1 MITHPVVVRVADRGD
16 GLAPQAISARH
27 GRGLGPEIEATSQSG
42 PAPGPGAGHQDQ
54 LPDTGTGPGHSVT
67 AINARPRRHNP
78 ESASRSR
85 DRAALRNR
93 QRGPTV
99 YREHFK
105 LKDRPFAH
113 APGERTFQ
121 ANATMSDALGRL
133 QQLFTARDAVAVVT
147 GGPGVGKSTLVEYA
161 LAALGSR
168 VQAARVDLRYGDP
181 ADLCAA
187 TLLALGTTPSSMAP
201 AQVHH
206 ELRLAMG
213 RLAAEDKRLVLCL
226 DISGISADIARHL
239 LRIANLAGER
249 GCQLNIVLMGPHPLH
264 QQVDVPALIQLRQRI
279 AFRHRVRPLTLAE
292 TDRYIRH
299 QVEAVGAD
307 ATALLSSNVGAAVY
321 CYVAGVPRLIN
332 TLLDAALSD
341 ACLQGVQRPDGNF
354 VKRTAEGLG
363 WKPMTPPQSASDAAA
378 RPASAAPRPAA
389 VRSSPPKIAAFASAE
404 RPRSTAAADA
414 AGKPELPEPSELTL
428 ALRAGAAAEA
438 ASVSLAAENRSPTA
452 AIFGGSDGGSRNEV
466 PPPPVAMDEVDTS
479 ATGMLRLQDLDER
492 FAETI
497 FGREA
502 EAAARRRD

>member
-1 MITHPVVVRVADRGD
+1 M
-16 GLAPQAISARH
+16 
-27 GRGLGPEIEATSQSG
+27 
-42 PAPGPGAGHQDQ
+42 
-54 LPDTGTGPGHSVT
+54 
-67 AINARPRRHNP
+67 
-78 ESASRSR
+78 
-85 DRAALRNR
+85 
-93 QRGPTV
+93 

-105 LKDRPFAH
+105 LQDRPFTH

-133 QQLFTARDAVAVVT
+133 QHLLTARDAVAVVT
-147 GGPGVGKSTLVEYA
+147 GGPGVGKSALVEYA

-168 VQAARVDLRYGDP
+168 VLAARVDLRYGDP
-181 ADLCAA
+181 AELYAA
-187 TLLALGTTPSSMAP
+187 TLLALGTTPGSMAP
-201 AQVHH
+201 AQAFH

-213 RLAAEDKRLVLCL
+213 RLAAEDKHLVLCL
-226 DISGISADIARHL
+226 DISGISTDVARHL
-239 LRIANLAGER
+239 LRVANLAGER

-279 AFRHRVRPLTLAE
+279 AFRYRVRPLTLAE
-292 TDRYIRH
+292 TERYIRH

-378 RPASAAPRPAA
+378 RPASPPARPAA
-389 VRSSPPKIAAFASAE
+389 VRSSPPKIAAVASSAGTE
-404 RPRSTAAADA
+404 RAPPAAAADS
-414 AGKPELPEPSELTL
+414 GRKPDLPEPSELTL
-428 ALRAGAAAEA
+428 ALRASAATEA

-452 AIFGGSDGGSRNEV
+452 AIFGGSDGGRRADA
-466 PPPPVAMDEVDTS
+466 PPPVAMDEMDTS